1 MMKYQK
7 KTINNG
13 LRMVSV
19 EMPNLHSV
27 EVALYVKV
35 GSRNDPPGKAGLA
48 HFLEHMLFRGTAEHP
63 TNLELETAFEAI
75 GGSVNASTD
84 EECTCYFS
92 KIHPDHIA
100 EGVGLFSSMLLRP
113 TLQGIDVEKRIIT
126 EEALEDLNDKGEE
139 INTSTLASRLLW
151 PDHSLGQPTVGSL
164 ESIASFT
171 LADLTGHL
179 ATYYVPD
186 NCVLVAAGDV
196 RGDLFFAAGEAA
208 FGNWQEGPPLPAVPV
223 TTEPAAG
230 PHSRFV
236 ADPDS
241 QVHLQLAFRG
251 FARCD
256 RRFMAAR
263 LLRRILCGGGS
274 SRLHLNLRERLGIVY
289 SVDAFIAAYEETG
302 AFSIDLATAPENLA
316 KAVSEVLAETGRLC
330 SGDLDATELER
341 VRKGYFFDL
350 EYSRD
355 SGYEMQVRY
364 GWGELMGVGRDI
376 EEDHAEAAA
385 LSAAEIC
392 LAAGELFSRESLH
405 LVAVGPWS
413 KADRKRVEKIL
424 ADYNPGSTS
433 AGTTISTPPPRQ

>member
-1 MMKYQK
+1 MTNSPMIKCQK
-7 KTINNG
+7 QTPKNG
-13 LRMVSV
+13 LRMVAV

-35 GSRNDPPGKAGLA
+35 GSRNDPPTKAGLA

-92 KIHPDHIA
+92 KIHPDHIE
-100 EGVGLFSSMLLRP
+100 EGVALFSSMLLRP

-151 PDHSLGQPTVGSL
+151 PDHPLGQPTVGSL
-164 ESIASFT
+164 ESIPSFT
-171 LADLTGHL
+171 HADLATHL
-179 ATYYVPD
+179 ATYYVPG
-186 NCVLVAAGDV
+186 NCLLVAAGKVDTG
-196 RGDLFFAAGEAA
+196 RFFSAGESA
-208 FGNWQEGPPLPAVPV
+208 FGGWQGSAPPPLVPV
-223 TTEPAAG
+223 TAEPAVG
-230 PHSRFV
+230 PRSHFV

-251 FARCD
+251 VARSD

-263 LLRRILCGGGS
+263 LIRRILCGGGS

-289 SVDAFIAAYEETG
+289 SVDAYIAAYEETG
-302 AFSIDLATAPENLA
+302 AFSIDLATAPENLL

-330 SGDLDATELER
+330 RGDLGHDELER
-341 VRKGYFFDL
+341 VRQGYFYDL

-355 SGYEMQVRY
+355 SGYEMQVRH
-364 GWGELMGVGRDI
+364 GWGELMGVERDI
-376 EEDHAEAAA
+376 EEDLVAAAA
-385 LSAAEIC
+385 LTVADICTAAS
-392 LAAGELFSRESLH
+392 ELFSRDNLY
-405 LVAVGPWS
+405 LVAVGPWR
-413 KADRKRVEKIL
+413 KADKKSIEKIL
-424 ADYNPGSTS
+424 AAYRPL
-433 AGTTISTPPPRQ
+433 